1 MSKKLCIL
9 AKRREALV
17 EEAVQQRLMLKQI
30 VDSWRTRL
38 IIADQSIALVAHIRQ
53 HPALAIGASLGMLT
67 LMRSSLM
74 RKWFRR
80 GWLTWQ
86 VVRKVRAFYTK

>member
-1 MSKKLCIL
+1 MSKKICIL

-17 EEAVQQRLMLKQI
+17 QEAVQQRLLLTQI
-30 VDSWRTRL
+30 VDTWRSRL
-38 IIADQSIALVAHIRQ
+38 VMADQSMALIAQIKQ
-53 HPALAIGASLGMLT
+53 HPVLAIGASFGMLT

-80 GWLTWQ
+80 GWLAWQ